1 MAQRVITVN
10 SKERLAILAVA
21 LACVIWGG
29 SFLFGKVALRE
40 MPASHVVLGR
50 FLMASILL
58 APSLKRMRST
68 FQMKDLPLFTLS
80 GVLMVPTMML
90 LQFAGLAL
98 TSMTSAALI
107 IGMIPVL
114 MALAAVLFDGERPM
128 WRGWLAVILST
139 LGAVFLVGSPTP
151 GRTMIGDL
159 LVFASAVAS
168 VVWVLTARRIVARHD
183 SLASTALMIQ
193 LGTLTLMPI
202 SFAMD
207 GLPTFDYSASTWLAM
222 AVLGIGCTAITYSL
236 WNWGLKVISASQ
248 AGVFVNLEPL
258 VGATLGIIVLHE
270 SLTSGLLL
278 GGLLI
283 LTAAF
288 LTTTEKAV
296 G

>member
-1 MAQRVITVN
+1 MDQQWITIN
-10 SKERLAILAVA
+10 RKERLALFAVA
-21 LACVIWGG
+21 LACVIWGV

-40 MPASHVVLGR
+40 MPASHVVFGR
-50 FLMASILL
+50 FFIASLLL

-68 FQMKDLPLFTLS
+68 FQWKDLPLFAWS

-90 LQFAGLAL
+90 LQFGGLAL

-114 MALAAVLFDGERPM
+114 MALAAVLFDGERPL

-151 GRTMIGDL
+151 GRSLIGDL
-159 LVFASAVAS
+159 LVFASTVAS
-168 VVWVLTARRIVARHD
+168 VAWVLTTRRILEKYD
-183 SLASTALMIQ
+183 SQAATALMIQ
-193 LGTLTLMPI
+193 LGTLALLPI

-207 GLPTFDYSASTWLAM
+207 GLPTFDYDAMTWLAM
-222 AVLGIGCTAITYSL
+222 AVLGIGCTAITYNL
-236 WNWGLKVISASQ
+236 WNWGLKVITASQ

-258 VGATLGIIVLHE
+258 VGATLGILVLHE
-270 SLTSGLLL
+270 TLSSGLLL
-278 GGLLI
+278 GGLFI

-288 LTTTEKAV
+288 LTTTNKAV
-296 G
+296 